1 MKVALVGSPN
11 SGKTTIFNKLTG
23 SHQKVGNWSGVT
35 VDAVIGKMKTDKGTV
50 DIYDLPGIYSLT
62 PYSPDETVVRNILID
77 QKFDKIIAIID
88 VNNFERNLYPIIQ
101 LLELH
106 IAPVI
111 LVLNMMDEFE
121 KNGFKLKENILEK
134 ILPIKVIATVAIK
147 DIGIGAIKS
156 AIFTFNKK
164 EPFHVH
170 HEQLIAMFIQELSD
184 KYSDIGEGLPYNKKW
199 VIEKLLENDC
209 YVKGKLKKREFYD
222 NLMGDIDLFE
232 KKYKIKLSERIFEN
246 KFGYIK
252 GVANEVIEKVRDTK
266 SKMEKSDNIDRIINN
281 PIIGIPLFLIIM
293 FIVFQLVFKIG
304 TPVQHWISLFFSW
317 FASVST
323 DFFILVHSPAWVISL
338 VNDGIIAGIGS
349 VLMFLPNILILFFS
363 LSFLEDI
370 GYMSRAAF
378 VMDKF
383 MHLMGLHGKSF
394 IPLVLGF
401 GCNVPAIMSA
411 RILESKKDRIITIL
425 INPFMSCSARLTIYV
440 LFTGIFFKNSQ
451 GLVVF
456 SLYLLGILLAFI
468 SAIILKN
475 LFFKKEE
482 SLLIIELPPF
492 RKPIL
497 KNSLLETWLK
507 TKEFIYKAGTII
519 FASVIIVWVLSNIPF
534 GEGYASKGSIIGII
548 GSFFAP
554 VFKPAGFGTWQIAVA
569 LIFGFIAKEQV
580 VGILGTLF
588 ATSGTLAVVLPQYF
602 SPLTAYAFMVFT
614 LIYTPCLATL
624 SVMKREI
631 GWKWTLFSVGYSLTI
646 AWIFAT
652 LIYQIG
658 KLF

>member
-1 MKVALVGSPN
+1 MKIALVGSPN

-23 SHQKVGNWSGVT
+23 SHQKVANWSGVT
-35 VDAVIGKMKTDKGTV
+35 VDAVIGKMKIDKKTIDV
-50 DIYDLPGIYSLT
+50 YDLPGIYSLT
-62 PYSPDETVVRNILID
+62 PFSPDEAVVRNILIE
-77 QKFDKIIAIID
+77 QKFDKIVAVID
-88 VNNFERNLYPIIQ
+88 VNNIERNLYPIIQ
-101 LLELH
+101 LLELKL
-106 IAPVI
+106 APVI
-111 LVLNMMDEFE
+111 LVLNMMDEFG
-121 KNGFKLKENILEK
+121 KNGYKLKDNILEK
-134 ILPIKVIATVAIK
+134 ILPIKVIPTIATKDVGIDEIK
-147 DIGIGAIKS
+147 DAIMS
-156 AIFTFNKK
+156 FSKK
-164 EPFHVH
+164 ETFHIH
-170 HEQLIAMFIQELSD
+170 HEQIISNFIEKLSN
-184 KYSDIGEGLPYNKKW
+184 KYEDIDTKLPYGKKW

-209 YVKGKLKKREFYD
+209 YIKGKLKRRDFYND
-222 NLMGDIDLFE
+222 LRDDINNFE
-232 KKYKIKLSERIFEN
+232 NKYKIKVSERIFEN

-252 GVANEVIEKVRDTK
+252 GVVKEVVEKVIDIR
-266 SKMEKSDNIDRIINN
+266 SAMERSDSIDRIINN
-281 PIIGIPLFLIIM
+281 PIIGIPLFLLIM

-304 TPVQHWISLFFSW
+304 TPLQDLVSLFFSW
-317 FASVST
+317 LTNFST
-323 DFFILVHSPAWVISL
+323 NFFTSVHSPAWVISL
-338 VNDGIIAGIGS
+338 INDGIIAGIGS
-349 VLMFLPNILILFFS
+349 VLIFLPNILILFFS

-378 VMDKF
+378 VMDKT

-394 IPLVLGF
+394 IPLILGF

-425 INPFMSCSARLTIYV
+425 INPFISCSARLTIYV
-440 LFTGIFFKNSQ
+440 LFTGIFFHKLQ
-451 GLVVF
+451 GLIVF
-456 SLYLLGILLAFI
+456 SLYLLGIILAFL
-468 SAIILKN
+468 SAIIFKRI
-475 LFFKKEE
+475 FFEKEE

-497 KNSLLETWLK
+497 KNSLLEMWLK

-534 GEGYASKGSIIGII
+534 GAGYASKQSIIGHI

-554 VFKPAGFGTWQIAVA
+554 IFKPAGFGTWQIAVA

-588 ATSGTLAVVLPQYF
+588 AASGTLAMVLPNYF
-602 SPLTAYAFMVFT
+602 TPLTAYSFMVFT

-631 GWKWTLFSVGYSLTI
+631 GLKWTIFNVIYSLTI
-646 AWIFAT
+646 AWVFAT